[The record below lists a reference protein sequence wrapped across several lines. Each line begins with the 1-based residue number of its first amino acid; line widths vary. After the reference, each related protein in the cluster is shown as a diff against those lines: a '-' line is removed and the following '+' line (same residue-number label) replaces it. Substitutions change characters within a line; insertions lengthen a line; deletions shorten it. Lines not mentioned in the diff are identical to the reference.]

1 MSPRS
6 LLALIAVTA
15 VCVVAAVLGVT
26 RYYGAVQ
33 TKSVEAPVFPELE
46 ERANEVSE
54 IAVRDDDSD
63 FTIKRDGEVWVVAD
77 KQDYPARVERVR
89 EAVFQLSQLRLSEP
103 KTKLAELYPRIEVED
118 LDSEDAKSKWV
129 QIKNTEGEVLAEL
142 IVGKQRFNVAR
153 PGGSGVYIRRP
164 GEEQAWLAKGALDI
178 ATDDVDWLAKDII
191 DLPAERVQR
200 VTTTDADGAV
210 LVISR
215 ENPDQE
221 DFEVSGVPEGEE
233 LKEEVDT
240 TLKDMAA
247 ALAELRLND
256 VAPAADFNFEGEG
269 SLRAEVVS
277 FGGWVVDVA
286 MIEKDED
293 TWARFELTK
302 ASPGTATATDAGAP
316 EDALS
321 QAAERVEGWA
331 YKVPDF
337 KIKHLKTRMADL
349 LKGEEGEDKSS

>member
-1 MSPRS
+1 MSPKS
-6 LLALIAVTA
+6 FLALIAVTA

-33 TKSVEAPVFPELE
+33 TKTVAAPVFPELE
-46 ERANEVSE
+46 EKANEVSE

-77 KQDYPARVERVR
+77 KQGYPARLDKVR
-89 EAVFQLSQLRLSEP
+89 EAVFQLSQMRLSEA
-103 KTKLAELYPRIEVED
+103 KTRLAELYPRIEVED
-118 LDSEDAKSKWV
+118 LDAEDAKSRWV
-129 QIKNTEGEVLAEL
+129 QVKGADGEVLAEL
-142 IVGKQRFNVAR
+142 IVGKQKFDVAR

-164 GEEQAWLAKGALDI
+164 GEDQAWLATGALDI
-178 ATDDVDWLAKDII
+178 DTDAVDWVVKDII

-200 VTTTDADGAV
+200 LTTTDAEGTV
-210 LVISR
+210 LVVSR
-215 ENPDQE
+215 ESPDQE
-221 DFEVSGVPEGEE
+221 DFEVSGVPEGEA
-233 LKEEVDT
+233 LKDEVDT

-256 VAPAADFNFEGEG
+256 VAPVADFDFAGEG
-269 SLRAEVVS
+269 VARAEVVT
-277 FGGWVVDVA
+277 FGGWVIDVA
-286 MIEKDED
+286 MVEKEED

-302 ASPGTATATDAGAP
+302 ASPGTATATDAAAP
-316 EDALS
+316 EDGLS
-321 QAAERVEGWA
+321 QAAERVKGWA

-349 LKGEEGEDKSS
+349 LKVEEGEDKSS